1 MQDLSNTD
9 KLDIIDENLR
19 RLNVLLYDANLNKM
33 VSEKCGEAKKMEAA
47 LKRATGLEREI
58 AALQEIRATTPADP
72 APLDQE

>member
-1 MQDLSNTD
+1 MQDLNNTE

-58 AALQEIRATTPADP
+58 AALQEIRATIPADP
-72 APLDQE
+72 DPAAQE